1 MSKLTLEQVAKLSG
15 VSRSTV
21 SRVINEQPN
30 VKPEVRA
37 RVRQVITET
46 GYQPDPAAR
55 SLAGHRSGIMGL
67 VIPHAVQM
75 LFTDPYIPRLLQGIT
90 QACNAHD
97 YTLSL
102 FVLHTPAEEE
112 KLYRRILQTQLYDG
126 IIVQAAPVGD
136 PLIKQLAEHAVPL
149 VMIGRPDDESKIS
162 FVNADNVGGAY
173 MAVSH
178 L

>member
-37 RVRQVITET
+37 RVRQVVHET
-46 GYQPDPAAR
+46 GYHPDPAAR

-90 QACNAHD
+90 QACNAQD
-97 YTLSL
+97 YPLYQVPTDIGLKEWALINKGRESSE
-102 FVLHTPAEEE
+102 FIDPA
-112 KLYRRILQTQLYDG
+112 
-126 IIVQAAPVGD
+126 
-136 PLIKQLAEHAVPL
+136 
-149 VMIGRPDDESKIS
+149 
-162 FVNADNVGGAY
+162 NVAG
-173 MAVSH
+173 
-178 L
+178 